1 MKNFFLLMGAVSF
14 FISCNNADKKSV
26 GGGLKAK
33 ADSLYQEVL
42 HGHDEGMVGWMK
54 IEDKK
59 KAIQH
64 LQDSV
69 NTLAGK
75 ASTDFKERLSG
86 AMNDLQTAYN
96 DMDSWMRDMNLDSAT
111 DNLEQRIKYLTE
123 EKLKAA
129 TIKAAINNSIQKAD
143 SLLRSKF

>member
-1 MKNFFLLMGAVSF
+1 MGAVSF
-14 FISCNNADKKSV
+14 FISCNNADKKS

-59 KAIQH
+59 KSIQH
-64 LQDSV
+64 LLDSV